1 MSMYGSHHLMSFACV
16 YRLEFLGLH
25 VAMATVAQC
34 AHRAPLG
41 NSNGT
46 CGDSA
51 LRCLEKEIEKLPQT
65 LGAAQWV
72 WPWLIGY
79 YIHLFFLG

>member
-1 MSMYGSHHLMSFACV
+1 MAV
-16 YRLEFLGLH
+16 
-25 VAMATVAQC
+25 ATVAQC

-65 LGAAQWV
+65 LGACAVGLALVDWILHPPV
-72 WPWLIGY
+72 LPGLDRYPIFCGIK
-79 YIHLFFLG
+79 IHGS